1 LTSLGSARRPRAAND
16 AATPGYVR
24 VGRIGRPHGLNGAMH
39 VTLDCSDST
48 TLENVGRILLED
60 EGAAESARRGQ
71 GKDHDGRRE
80 YVVRSARRLA
90 RNAIRLT
97 LEEVAT
103 AEAAAAL
110 RGHTIL
116 VAERDLPAARP
127 DEFYSFRAIGCE
139 VVTNTGR
146 CLGTVA
152 EIFATGAND
161 VMVVRDDASEVL
173 VPIIADVVKNL
184 DFAARR
190 ITIEELPGLLG

>member
-1 LTSLGSARRPRAAND
+1 LTSFGSATRPRAAND
-16 AATPGYVR
+16 TVTPGYVR

-60 EGAAESARRGQ
+60 
-71 GKDHDGRRE
+71 DDGRRK
-80 YVVRSARRLA
+80 YVVRAARRLA

-116 VAERDLPAARP
+116 VAECDLPAARP

-139 VVTNTGR
+139 VVTITGR

-152 EIFATGAND
+152 EIFVTGAND
-161 VMVVRDDASEVL
+161 VMVVRDAASEVL
-173 VPIIADVVKNL
+173 IPIIADVVKNL